1 MTEEGIEIVER
12 KIMYLCDGHVKG
24 CRRTTC
30 YRNIKRRD
38 TSPVCFYT
46 SHPENAVN
54 LMAEGNGGY
63 REMNDVTD
71 DYWMTEKEAA
81 ELTAAIDEQLRKKA
95 SK

>member
-1 MTEEGIEIVER
+1 
-12 KIMYLCDGHVKG
+12 MYLCDGHVKG

-30 YRNIKRRD
+30 YRNTKRRD

-54 LMAEGNGGY
+54 LRAEGNGAY

-71 DYWMTEKEAA
+71 NYWATEKETA
-81 ELTAAIDEQLRKKA
+81 ELTAVIDEQLRKKA